1 MMASLQ
7 HDLSFRVRH
16 VRIELTS
23 SGFRVR
29 RPSNEHMAQTY
40 DYCMLNIYEL
50 RKKTTKVLYKDVGPG
65 KDSSPRVA

>member
-29 RPSNEHMAQTY
+29 RPSNEHMAQTCVHFTY
-40 DYCMLNIYEL
+40 NTYEMH
-50 RKKTTKVLYKDVGPG
+50 
-65 KDSSPRVA
+65 

>member
-1 MMASLQ
+1 MLASLQ

-29 RPSNEHMAQTY
+29 RPSNEHMAQTSVY
-40 DYCMLNIYEL
+40 FTE
-50 RKKTTKVLYKDVGPG
+50 DVFE
-65 KDSSPRVA
+65 SY

>member
-7 HDLSFRVRH
+7 HVQRSFRVRH

-29 RPSNEHMAQTY
+29 RPSNEHMAQTCVHFTEGSFEMY
-40 DYCMLNIYEL
+40 
-50 RKKTTKVLYKDVGPG
+50 
-65 KDSSPRVA
+65 